1 MAGTGSWPEGT
12 VHVDGDGDVVIGG
25 VSLTALAAD
34 VSTPYSCVG
43 ALLEPWSDGVVASPV
58 SFVSAVLT
66 HVTAVEGDARG
77 RRVIVVDAA
86 LEGRAAIL
94 SEARLI
100 GRSTANVRRVRARV
114 RFAGSSSTHRISLP
128 LDVGV
133 GDLLVIP
140 CDGTLL
146 RADLVGE
153 EVRAS
158 VGPRPSSHPGCT

>member
-1 MAGTGSWPEGT
+1 MAGIGSWPEGT
-12 VHVDGDGDVVIGG
+12 VHVDGDVVIDG
-25 VSLTALAAD
+25 VSLTALAAEAT
-34 VSTPYSCVG
+34 TPYPCVR
-43 ALLEPWSDGVVASPV
+43 ALIEPWSDGVVTSPV
-58 SFVSAVLT
+58 AFISAVLT

-94 SEARLI
+94 SEACLI
-100 GRSTANVRRVRARV
+100 GRSTARVRRVRARV

-133 GDLLVIP
+133 GELLVIP

-153 EVRAS
+153 EVRAPAD
-158 VGPRPSSHPGCT
+158 PRPSSHP